1 MKLEHVFA
9 ATNRQPDSTYWV
21 PESDLL
27 LASARSTLIVH
38 RLCPHRQSRIQSFN
52 RHSSDI
58 NRISGDKNFIAT
70 ASINGEI
77 ILWKAIENELIQI
90 KHLEKIHSDAIGSL
104 SVINFDKDNNVICSI
119 AGDFSLSLIGINTQI
134 ETVTSKK
141 HLFKSIYP
149 ICVAST
155 KIHRNNGNRQILLAV
170 ATSDF
175 FVRFFLVD
183 KELSAELKETSKIQI
198 GEDWSTSLKF
208 SSSSL
213 NESIFLSVANK
224 DSRVRV
230 IKIFKQAGEEEPS
243 EDRLQV
249 DKKIL
254 IEDEFEIKTE
264 TILRGHSNW
273 VTSSCWVNI
282 NDQLHLV
289 TSSMDKS
296 IVIWSSGNEH
306 DEESTGVWPDSAR
319 LGDFGGANMGF
330 LGVTAGRSDSGK
342 VGLLAH
348 SYNGAFYLW
357 WWNQEQESWKS
368 SISPSGHF
376 GPVRLSSLSFI
387 FVNHDF
393 RDLSWSED
401 KTFLLST
408 SFDQTTR
415 LYSRI
420 NISDSVFWA
429 ECARPQVHG
438 HDIRCMTTIESNR
451 FASGA
456 EEKVIRVF
464 RSTRNFRENF
474 EAITGYNVGET
485 EGEPEGAAVPAL
497 GLSNKAVF
505 EKQGKVNADREIAAH
520 ESYMEDQFTA
530 LNVCCFKI
538 V

>member
-9 ATNRQPDSTYWV
+9 ATNRQPDSTYWI
-21 PESDLL
+21 PESGLL
-27 LASARSTLIVH
+27 LSSARSTLIVH
-38 RLCPHRQSRIQSFN
+38 RLCPLRQSRIQSFN

-70 ASINGEI
+70 ASVNGEI
-77 ILWKAIENELIQI
+77 VLWKAIENELTQI
-90 KHLEKIHSDAIGSL
+90 KLLEKVHSDAVGSL
-104 SVINFDKDNNVICSI
+104 SVINFEEDYNVICSI
-119 AGDFSLSLIGINTQI
+119 AGDLSLSIIGVNTQN
-134 ETVTSKK
+134 ETVTQVSKK

-155 KIHRNNGNRQILLAV
+155 KIHRNNGKTQILLAV

-175 FVRFFLVD
+175 FIRFFLVD

-208 SSSSL
+208 SSSFL
-213 NESIFLSVANK
+213 KESIFLSVANK

-230 IKIFKQAGEEEPS
+230 IKIFKQAEEEEAP

-282 NDQLHLV
+282 NDQCHLV

-296 IVIWSSGNEH
+296 IVIWSSENED
-306 DEESTGVWPDSAR
+306 DEENTGIWADSAR

-330 LGVTAGRSDSGK
+330 LGVTAGCSDSGK

-357 WWNQEQESWKS
+357 WWDQKQESWKS

-376 GPVRLSSLSFI
+376 GPVRSSFFFLHF
-387 FVNHDF
+387 FLF
-393 RDLSWSED
+393 R
-401 KTFLLST
+401 F
-408 SFDQTTR
+408 
-415 LYSRI
+415 
-420 NISDSVFWA
+420 
-429 ECARPQVHG
+429 
-438 HDIRCMTTIESNR
+438 
-451 FASGA
+451 
-456 EEKVIRVF
+456 
-464 RSTRNFRENF
+464 
-474 EAITGYNVGET
+474 
-485 EGEPEGAAVPAL
+485 
-497 GLSNKAVF
+497 
-505 EKQGKVNADREIAAH
+505 
-520 ESYMEDQFTA
+520 
-530 LNVCCFKI
+530 
-538 V
+538 